1 MSDLIV
7 TPIVDKNGIQTTRK
21 KKAATASKPTRGAS
35 VAPKAAAV
43 KKTYEKKGPTLKDRL
58 DGYKEELQARVS
70 ALADDANWN
79 HYLQS
84 MSKFHNYSWNNQI
97 LIDIQ
102 TKGEATHV
110 AGYKTWESLGRF
122 PRRGEKAIA
131 INAFGKK
138 KIDKTDSAGNVVKG
152 ADGKPEKKEI
162 PIFFGVGVFDIAQTD
177 GEPLPV
183 SHKKMTSAP
192 PSGLKEDIE
201 SAIAAKGF
209 TVSYVERLNGGARGS
224 TSTDPNDK
232 SVKIL
237 SSLNDAEQ
245 TKVLAHE
252 LAHIAAGHIERASEY
267 HTGHDGQRNSM
278 EVEAESTA
286 YVLLRANGMDEHAD
300 TSATYVAGW
309 AGVGAGNDR
318 EKMVSTAAENIA
330 KTTKA
335 LLDEFEW
342 RNADMV

>member
-7 TPIVDKNGIQTTRK
+7 TPIVDKNGVQTTRK
-21 KKAATASKPTRGAS
+21 KKAGTAAKSTRATG
-35 VAPKAAAV
+35 APKSAVV

-58 DGYKEELQARVS
+58 DGYKEEFQARVS

-102 TKGEATHV
+102 TKGQATHV

-131 INAFGKK
+131 INAFGRK
-138 KIDKTDSAGNVVKG
+138 KIDVTDRNGKPVIG

-177 GEPLPV
+177 GEPLPQ
-183 SHKKMTSAP
+183 SHKEMTSTP
-192 PSGLKEDIE
+192 PAGLQEDLE
-201 SAIAAKGF
+201 AAIKAKGF
-209 TVSYVERLNGGARGS
+209 SISYVDGINGGARGS
-224 TSTDPNDK
+224 TSTDPNRK
-232 SVKIL
+232 EVKIL
-237 SSLNDAEQ
+237 ASMSDAEK

-252 LAHIAAGHIERASEY
+252 LSHIAAGHIERAAEY
-267 HTGHDGQRNSM
+267 HTGHGGERNSM

-309 AGVGAGNDR
+309 AGVREGNDR
-318 EKMVSTAAENIA
+318 EKMVATAAENIA

-342 RNADMV
+342 RNADLV